1 MVGFDWREF
10 SRATSRNRNRQAAS
24 LELHI
29 NIKTILGDVKVG
41 KQASQT
47 LPSCVDHRYL
57 KPCPSHQAKLGKV
70 RTTTHCSRTK
80 RNLERCAPPLTA
92 GPRTAAG
99 EAIQER
105 QQRTVVGSG
114 LGSLAEVHCELC
126 LGRTQEASI
135 IKDGRGGEG
144 KTPL

>member
-1 MVGFDWREF
+1 M
-10 SRATSRNRNRQAAS
+10 SLTAS

-105 QQRTVVGSG
+105 QQRSVVGSG
-114 LGSLAEVHCELC
+114 LGVWRE
-126 LGRTQEASI
+126 GRVVVDCMSGEEGGGGGKGGTEAA
-135 IKDGRGGEG
+135 RW
-144 KTPL
+144 TL